1 MGDRLDD
8 FVDQLQTRIFQ
19 ETRAAYGELGFER
32 WRNPRYAGAL
42 PDADGHGRLTGSC
55 GDTMQIFLK
64 YENEKVL
71 AASYLTDGCGA
82 SAVCGSLA
90 AELALGKNADELSE
104 ITGDT
109 ILDLLGTFPQEDR
122 HCAFLAAQTLQEAV
136 GDYIQRQLRLKNSG
150 PSAH

>member
-19 ETRAAYGELGFER
+19 ETREAYGDLGFER
-32 WRNPRYAGAL
+32 WRSPRYAGAL
-42 PDADGHGRLTGSC
+42 ADADGHGRLTGAC

-64 YENEKVL
+64 FENEKVR
-71 AASYLTDGCGA
+71 AATYLTDGCGA

-90 AELALGKNADELSE
+90 AELALGKNADELAE

-109 ILDLLGTFPQEDR
+109 ILELLGTFPQEDR
-122 HCAFLAAQTLQEAV
+122 HCAFLAAQTLQEAL
-136 GDYIQRQLRLKNSG
+136 GDCIQRQLRLKSSG
-150 PSAH
+150 QSAR